1 MTALTVAESAFQSQL
16 IEVAH
21 LCGWRVAH
29 FRPARTAHGWRTP
42 VAADGQG
49 FPDLI
54 LVRDRVVVAELKAG
68 KGRVRPA
75 QDAWL
80 EAFRVAGVEAYV
92 WKPSDFDEAVAVL
105 RRRVGK
111 AA

>member
-1 MTALTVAESAFQSQL
+1 MSTLTVAESAFQSQL

-21 LCGWRVAH
+21 LLGWRVAH
-29 FRPARTAHGWRTP
+29 FRPARTKAGWRTP

-49 FPDLI
+49 FPDLLLARERI
-54 LVRDRVVVAELKAG
+54 VVAELKAE

-80 EAFRVAGVEAYV
+80 EAFRAAGVESYV
-92 WKPSDFDEAVAVL
+92 WRPGDFDKAVAVL
-105 RRRVGK
+105 RRRERV
-111 AA
+111 AS